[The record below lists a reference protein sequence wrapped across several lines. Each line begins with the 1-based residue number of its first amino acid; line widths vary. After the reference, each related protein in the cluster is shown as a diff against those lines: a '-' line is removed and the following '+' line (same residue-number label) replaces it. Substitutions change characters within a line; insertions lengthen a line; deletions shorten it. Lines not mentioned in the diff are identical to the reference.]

1 MASGPRN
8 NTSPKGKK
16 EETATYMRAQL
27 MKQARAYWK
36 TLQKKWGA
44 KNVGLNFEMKEK
56 GRAAHYSEG
65 RNKGGKGASVTL
77 FLPKLKGYG
86 KATNAPTLTATK
98 RILDHE
104 LAHHRQR
111 LKENVD
117 RNPDTKNK
125 TQDDK
130 WHGKAHQKQSQQ
142 IGIGGVRNKDFTMKI
157 NRVREG
163 PPKPKKKK
171 GRSYRTAD
179 ATLRAKKKPRLGPLR
194 TMMQRKNK
202 RTLTPQQQMR
212 NALRR
217 NSGSRA

>member
-1 MASGPRN
+1 MAGAGGRR
-8 NTSPKGKK
+8 NTSKGKK
-16 EETATYMRAQL
+16 DKTDTQMRTQL
-27 MKQARAYWK
+27 MKDARKYWR

-77 FLPKLKGYG
+77 FLPKLKNYG
-86 KATNAPTLTATK
+86 KATGVPTLTATK

-130 WHGKAHQKQSQQ
+130 WHRKAHQKQSRQ

-157 NRVREG
+157 NRKREG
-163 PPKPKKKK
+163 PPRPKNRKSTATATPSKK
-171 GRSYRTAD
+171 A
-179 ATLRAKKKPRLGPLR
+179 ARLGPPR
-194 TMMQRKNK
+194 TKMQRKNR

-217 NSGSRA
+217 NSRSRA

>member
-1 MASGPRN
+1 MAGAGGRR
-8 NTSPKGKK
+8 NTSKGKK
-16 EETATYMRAQL
+16 DKTDTQMRTQL
-27 MKQARAYWK
+27 MKDARKYWR

-86 KATNAPTLTATK
+86 KATNVPTLTATK

-130 WHGKAHQKQSQQ
+130 WHGKAHQKQSRQ

-179 ATLRAKKKPRLGPLR
+179 ATLRAKKKPRLGPPR

-202 RTLTPQQQMR
+202 RTLTPQQQRR
-212 NALRR
+212 NALRGI
-217 NSGSRA
+217 SEARA